1 MPRPKGLPKTGGRRS
16 GTPNKR
22 QHELVVKL
30 EQLGCDPIEGLAR
43 IAMASETALEL
54 RVRCY
59 AELAQYVHAKR
70 KAVELGAEDEP
81 QQVVFRVERIGG

>member
-43 IAMASETALEL
+43 IAMAHETTPEL
-54 RVRCY
+54 KVRAY
-59 AELAQYVHAKR
+59 SELAQYVHAKR
-70 KAVELGAEDEP
+70 KAVEHTSEEDHTIN
-81 QQVVFRVERIGG
+81 VFVERAEA

>member
-30 EQLGCDPIEGLAR
+30 EQLGCDPIAGLAQ
-43 IAMASETALEL
+43 IAMASETAPEL
-54 RVRCY
+54 KVRCY

-70 KAVELGAEDEP
+70 KAVEHTSEGNQEIR
-81 QQVVFRVERIGG
+81 VFVERIGG